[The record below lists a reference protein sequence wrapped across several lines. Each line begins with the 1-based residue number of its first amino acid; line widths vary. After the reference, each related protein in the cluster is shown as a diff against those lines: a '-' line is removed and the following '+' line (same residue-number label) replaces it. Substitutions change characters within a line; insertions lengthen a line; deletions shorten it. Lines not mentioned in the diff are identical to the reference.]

1 MTIKPCERCGK
12 TFNSYFYETV
22 CYKCQTEKNLEV
34 ECNECRAKSDEY
46 GAELEAIAAWNR
58 RADAVQVVR
67 CVDCKYRE
75 LAKVNCKGYTI
86 CPASGMEITDDDYCS
101 YGERKGDRK

>member
-58 RADAVQVVR
+58 RAQQENKPLTLDELRQMDGEPVWVVCEEEVQNIGR
-67 CVDCKYRE
+67 
-75 LAKVNCKGYTI
+75 L
-86 CPASGMEITDDDYCS
+86 
-101 YGERKGDRK
+101 